1 MNEKHI
7 YQVLIVDDE
16 PYVLQAVASLLEDQT
31 ACDLEIFRAGSAL
44 AALATMRRRRI
55 DILITDIQMPG
66 MDGLQL
72 AHIVRQRWPD
82 CRTIM
87 LTAYD
92 SFTYVRSALH
102 EDVSGYVLK
111 SESDEMLIGEF
122 LRVVQELETQMDDMK
137 QLISQQSAAD
147 RQCVSFLKQETMK
160 NLIAGRYA
168 HDPRRYAEALTALSC
183 PSPTEPVNLFCILSP
198 KNPDFK
204 AAYGQLICLS
214 ERYLSNAAGF
224 TCFVMEQDRF
234 WGVLQLNEDLEINAL
249 QDMLSS
255 VVEHYSR
262 LSNQVAVCLLSH
274 SAKNAEEFCAHCARI
289 KGYNG
294 EIADSPYV
302 HIITPKTAP
311 LTSKAILTSVM
322 EYIDRNLSG
331 DVSLET
337 LAKASGYNPSY
348 LSRLFLQHMG
358 INLSNYIARQK
369 MKAIVRLL
377 NCPEYSLDQIMEIAG
392 FENKSTFNRFVK
404 RMTGYSPKR
413 YRENL
418 TDIEKAAPGQAASL
432 TGVSFPSDD
441 EPEKQ

>member
-262 LSNQVAVCLLSH
+262 LSNQVAVCQKL
-274 SAKNAEEFCAHCARI
+274 
-289 KGYNG
+289 
-294 EIADSPYV
+294 DSVYDAFPR
-302 HIITPKTAP
+302 
-311 LTSKAILTSVM
+311 
-322 EYIDRNLSG
+322 E
-331 DVSLET
+331 
-337 LAKASGYNPSY
+337 
-348 LSRLFLQHMG
+348 G
-358 INLSNYIARQK
+358 I
-369 MKAIVRLL
+369 
-377 NCPEYSLDQIMEIAG
+377 E
-392 FENKSTFNRFVK
+392 
-404 RMTGYSPKR
+404 
-413 YRENL
+413 L
-418 TDIEKAAPGQAASL
+418 TDDPG
-432 TGVSFPSDD
+432 
-441 EPEKQ
+441 